1 MNMKSPVFKLIGIVH
16 NELRFCGAM
25 VYNADKDTL
34 VFRPSFVLK
43 IDKLEAIRTV
53 VFLMNIH
60 KYLKFQYF

>member
-1 MNMKSPVFKLIGIVH
+1 MSLGFVEPWLVRLTKIVP
-16 NELRFCGAM
+16 G
-25 VYNADKDTL
+25 

>member
-25 VYNADKDTL
+25 VSTMLTNFM